1 MLEELKIRNKILYIC
16 MIPIA
21 GTLVLAI
28 LSLSGAGGSSR
39 GIAVVA
45 VLLVTALL
53 GLWAAFRL
61 GQRLQASALSIA
73 RSAEALANG
82 DLSITCKL
90 DNDDELSAISI
101 QVNKAITRIR
111 EDSRVIAQICE
122 RVASTA
128 TELSATMTQIE
139 GATQEISRGADEQR
153 VEVESSAR
161 TIDNIKDF
169 LEKVHAGQTSDMA
182 MLEKMGVVGRTSV
195 QTVDASIRAMEA
207 IKDSS
212 SQVEAITTVITEI
225 ANQTNLLSLNAAI
238 EAAKALEYG
247 KGFAVVAEEVRK
259 LAERSAKAAEEIS
272 HLIQESGSRVVKGAE
287 CVQTVQGGLSELV
300 SGTKV
305 IFDGCSFSIVGVRTQ
320 ADESGQLAGRMKKTL
335 MITEG
340 NASATHQL
348 SAAVTESVR
357 TIDDLAKM
365 AHELNTISG
374 RFTLA

>member
-1 MLEELKIRNKILYIC
+1 M
-16 MIPIA
+16 
-21 GTLVLAI
+21 
-28 LSLSGAGGSSR
+28 
-39 GIAVVA
+39 
-45 VLLVTALL
+45 
-53 GLWAAFRL
+53 
-61 GQRLQASALSIA
+61 
-73 RSAEALANG
+73 
-82 DLSITCKL
+82 
-90 DNDDELSAISI
+90 
-101 QVNKAITRIR
+101 
-111 EDSRVIAQICE
+111 IAQICE